1 MREKDIYE
9 TSKIIVYITH
19 FEQASI
25 QNLLWEDKGKTFSPV
40 LLEKQKN
47 KLLRLIMGKEKV
59 SETPGVSQKNWRHF
73 WTTKSREHDITSVL
87 SLF

>member
-1 MREKDIYE
+1 MISILADQVPLYGTLMREKDIYE

-19 FEQASI
+19 FEQASN

-47 KLLRLIMGKEKV
+47 KLLG
-59 SETPGVSQKNWRHF
+59 
-73 WTTKSREHDITSVL
+73 
-87 SLF
+87 